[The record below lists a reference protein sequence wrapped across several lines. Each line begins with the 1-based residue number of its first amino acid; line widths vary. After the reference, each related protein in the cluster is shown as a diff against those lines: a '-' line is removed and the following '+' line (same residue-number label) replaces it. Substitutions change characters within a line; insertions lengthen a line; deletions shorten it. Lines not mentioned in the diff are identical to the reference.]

1 MSRPLANGWADRCD
15 LTRPTKDLAR
25 ENGVSTS
32 AVTLARRVRGVPNP
46 TPRPKPPPAPRKH
59 PQAPPA
65 PSRAPRPTP
74 KPTATPIARQD
85 RTLSRESAA
94 TVAPSE
100 PIAANDLDAKI
111 RQAVTD
117 EVRVMGVSPFV
128 ASVVVSARYR
138 VAREMVEAIAEDVA
152 GMRRGVAHG

>member
-1 MSRPLANGWADRCD
+1 MSRRRTKPIGRMPTLAEVDLSLPIAELVRLTGRSRASAQRAKRAAG
-15 LTRPTKDLAR
+15 LTRPR
-25 ENGVSTS
+25 
-32 AVTLARRVRGVPNP
+32 P
-46 TPRPKPPPAPRKH
+46 PRATPAPK
-59 PQAPPA
+59 
-65 PSRAPRPTP
+65 PTP
-74 KPTATPIARQD
+74 KPTATPNARQD
-85 RTLSRESAA
+85 RTSPRESAV
-94 TVAPSE
+94 TVAPPE

-152 GMRRGVAHG
+152 GMRREVARG